1 METSAWPGRSPASSP
16 RSHSVVPP
24 AVRDDSGRP
33 PGCLWETVILEILL
47 T

>member
-1 METSAWPGRSPASSP
+1 METSAWPEKSQPLLPGLT
-16 RSHSVVPP
+16 SVVPP
-24 AVRDDSGRP
+24 SRDDSGRS